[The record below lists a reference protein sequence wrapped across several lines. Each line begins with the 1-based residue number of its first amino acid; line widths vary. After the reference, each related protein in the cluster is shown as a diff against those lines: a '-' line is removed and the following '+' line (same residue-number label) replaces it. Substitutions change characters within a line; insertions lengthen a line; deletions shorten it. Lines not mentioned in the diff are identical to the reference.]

1 MVRLADERLHVPV
14 HVCRGSFIARRERPS
29 HGRGG
34 TYWKAY
40 RRSEGRLHRVYLGA
54 RAEQGDVEEA
64 RVFCQRGM
72 QLAIETAN
80 TWTLADGQRIMA
92 SICLRQ
98 GEYTDAREWAEK
110 ASAHFVEIGDSTNA
124 AVALRVAAEVAEQE
138 GDAERARSLLERAR
152 SLSDAT
158 PLTG

>member
-1 MVRLADERLHVPV
+1 MKLNTFFGRFAAISLALAAPLV
-14 HVCRGSFIARRERPS
+14 A
-29 HGRGG
+29 
-34 TYWKAY
+34 TA
-40 RRSEGRLHRVYLGA
+40 
-54 RAEQGDVEEA
+54 AETVTKETIDNPYGLSALWQQGDVEEA